1 MAAPIALEHLVR
13 KLEELKEGMDSGE
26 FDHGEYDQRLAR
38 IIAELRDRKIDADR
52 EAITATLADLQQRQ
66 VIPQSVR
73 EHLENRLGLK

>member
-1 MAAPIALEHLVR
+1 MAAPIALEHLVS
-13 KLEELKEGMDSGE
+13 KLEALKEGMDSGE

-38 IIAELRDRKIDADR
+38 IIAELRDRKLDADR
-52 EAITATLADLQQRQ
+52 AAITSTLADLQRRQ

>member
-1 MAAPIALEHLVR
+1 MAAPIALEHLVS
-13 KLEELKEGMDSGE
+13 KLEALKEGMDSGE

-38 IIAELRDRKIDADR
+38 IIAELRDRKLDADR
-52 EAITATLADLQQRQ
+52 ATITSTLADLQQRQ